1 LANARAVAHALLTRV
16 SGDDSYV
23 NLLLPS
29 FLRNSVISERKP
41 ESRWRKQPSQL
52 KQLTRT
58 QAELLAAGISSLEPG
73 GVLLYSTCSP
83 VIAETNTHVDALLS
97 SRGDCELVDLKPVLI
112 KLSPSL
118 TLNSKR
124 KTIQLWTDFTRR
136 IRCSWPQFGGNRM
149 CS

>member
-1 LANARAVAHALLTRV
+1 LANARAVAHALLTMV

-83 VIAETNTHVDALLS
+83 VIAETNTQVGALLS
-97 SRGDCELVDLKPVLI
+97 SRGDCELVDLKPVQI
-112 KLSPSL
+112 ELSPSL
-118 TLNSKR
+118 TPNSKR
-124 KTIQLWTDFTRR
+124 KTIQLWTDLHSTDSMFMAAIRR
-136 IRCSWPQFGGNRM
+136 K
-149 CS
+149 